1 MTSLPVGKWSRV
13 FIYTGVCSCW
23 CDKSGMLR
31 GVLLRRGVLRME
43 AAQISPQGRD
53 LSVVFV
59 RREVE
64 APVDAA
70 ALDVPVVLGGLP
82 IWRTCSSSAIS
93 RLLRR

>member
-1 MTSLPVGKWSRV
+1 VQLAHHARVVGAVVGGLLMQRRERRRV
-13 FIYTGVCSCW
+13 HGVARAEQ
-23 CDKSGMLR
+23 L
-31 GVLLRRGVLRME
+31 LLRRGLLRME

-70 ALDVPVVLGGLP
+70 ALDVPVV
-82 IWRTCSSSAIS
+82 
-93 RLLRR
+93 